1 MEKIYDNKKKK
12 KVCHLCAE
20 KITKIDYKDANL
32 LKRHITE
39 RGKIISRRTTGLCAR
54 HQRKITHL
62 IKRARHL
69 ALLPFSV
76 N

>member
-1 MEKIYDNKKKK
+1 VYNNKKKK
-12 KVCHLCAE
+12 KACRLCAE
-20 KITKIDYKDANL
+20 KIDKIDYKDINT
-32 LKRHITE
+32 LKKHMTE
-39 RGKIISRRTTGLCAR
+39 RGKIISRRTTGLCAK

-69 ALLPFSV
+69 ALLPFSI

>member
-12 KVCHLCAE
+12 RVCHLCTE
-20 KITKIDYKDANL
+20 KITKIDYKDVNL

>member
-1 MEKIYDNKKKK
+1 MFIHINKQN
-12 KVCHLCAE
+12 
-20 KITKIDYKDANL
+20 KDVIL
-32 LKRHITE
+32 LKKHITE

-69 ALLPFSV
+69 ALLPFSA

>member
-1 MEKIYDNKKKK
+1 MEKVYNNKKKK
-12 KVCHLCAE
+12 KVCRLCTE
-20 KITKIDYKDANL
+20 KITKIDYKDVNL
-32 LKRHITE
+32 LKKHITE

>member
-1 MEKIYDNKKKK
+1 MEKVYDNKKKK
-12 KVCHLCAE
+12 KVCYLCAE
-20 KITKIDYKDANL
+20 KITKIKDVNL

>member
-1 MEKIYDNKKKK
+1 MDQSYNRKKKK
-12 KVCHLCAE
+12 ICYFCSN
-20 KITKIDYKDANL
+20 KISEIDYKDANT
-32 LKRHITE
+32 LKKYTTE
-39 RGKIISRRTTGLCAR
+39 RGKINSRRVTGLCAR

>member
-1 MEKIYDNKKKK
+1 MEKVYNNKKKK
-12 KVCHLCAE
+12 KVCRLCME
-20 KITKIDYKDANL
+20 KIAKIDYKDVNL
-32 LKRHITE
+32 LKKHIAE

>member
-1 MEKIYDNKKKK
+1 MEKVYNNKKKK
-12 KVCHLCAE
+12 KACRLCAE
-20 KITKIDYKDANL
+20 KIDKIDYKDINT
-32 LKRHITE
+32 LKKHITE
-39 RGKIISRRTTGLCAR
+39 RGKIISRRTTGLCAK

-69 ALLPFSV
+69 ALLPFSI